1 METSSTSEEKM
12 KRWFDLDHATPWSKG
27 HEGENTNPVYRYADS
42 PKQWEATGRV
52 IVNCYGDGGA
62 IDIRIMETDSDK
74 QHQVNITIEDGKLKA
89 RVSEQT
95 K

>member
-1 METSSTSEEKM
+1 M
-12 KRWFDLDHATPWSKG
+12 KNWFNLNHNIPW
-27 HEGENTNPVYRYADS
+27 ENQKNTTENSNPINRYADS

-62 IDIRIMETDSDK
+62 IDIRIMEIDSDK
-74 QHQVNITIEDGKLKA
+74 QHQVNITVGDDGKLKA
-89 RVSEQT
+89 RGSEQT

>member
-1 METSSTSEEKM
+1 MKNWFNLNNDIPWEDEKNITE
-12 KRWFDLDHATPWSKG
+12 KS
-27 HEGENTNPVYRYADS
+27 NPVYRYADS
-42 PKQWEATGRV
+42 PTQWEATGSRV
-52 IVNCYGDGGA
+52 IFNFYGEGQA

-74 QHQVNITIEDGKLKA
+74 QHQVNITVGEDGKLKA